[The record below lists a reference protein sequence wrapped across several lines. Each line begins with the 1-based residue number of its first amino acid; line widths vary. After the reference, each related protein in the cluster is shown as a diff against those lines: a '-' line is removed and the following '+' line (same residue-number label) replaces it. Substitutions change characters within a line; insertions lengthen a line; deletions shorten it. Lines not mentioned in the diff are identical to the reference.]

1 VVVEEREYVSERVAE
16 RIWNGAAD
24 QPGCLAVD
32 LDDVSG
38 FIGDENPVRNL
49 IHPDVHAATSRAA
62 RVPGTVP

>member
-1 VVVEEREYVSERVAE
+1 MVVEEREHLGELMAE
-16 RIWNGAAD
+16 RIRNGAAD
-24 QPGCLAVD
+24 QPGGLAVH

-38 FIGDENPVRNL
+38 LIGDEDPVRNL